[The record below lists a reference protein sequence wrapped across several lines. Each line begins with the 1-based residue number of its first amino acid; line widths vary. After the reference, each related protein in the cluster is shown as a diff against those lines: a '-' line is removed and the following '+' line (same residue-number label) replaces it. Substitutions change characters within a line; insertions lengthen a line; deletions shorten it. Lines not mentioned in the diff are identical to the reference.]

1 MTFSETTLIPF
12 KKTVSDVSVMRFIWL
27 PVVVYPW
34 LVAASYISKQ
44 TSDKTRKYSS
54 KENFMRKL
62 LKLPG
67 EEEILG
73 VGAAVSKEDRK
84 TVLVVESATSNY
96 ITSPPSKSPSMVA
109 GGRVGVRLPSMAML
123 SLVSRIDSLCRNYL
137 VTSSSSLPRKMPR

>member
-1 MTFSETTLIPF
+1 MLIPF
-12 KKTVSDVSVMRFIWL
+12 KKTVSDVSVLRFIWL

-67 EEEILG
+67 EEEILV
-73 VGAAVSKEDRK
+73 VGAAVSKGDRE
-84 TVLVVESATSNY
+84 TALVMESATSNVFVEE
-96 ITSPPSKSPSMVA
+96 SV
-109 GGRVGVRLPSMAML
+109 GGRLRRQVVDQEDIRR
-123 SLVSRIDSLCRNYL
+123 VLCRAATIGEFFRL
-137 VTSSSSLPRKMPR
+137 LHLILSCWFWTALLSRRISFLF

>member
-1 MTFSETTLIPF
+1 MSL
-12 KKTVSDVSVMRFIWL
+12 SFIWL

-54 KENFMRKL
+54 KENLRKL

-84 TVLVVESATSNY
+84 TVLVMESATSNVFVEE
-96 ITSPPSKSPSMVA
+96 SV
-109 GGRVGVRLPSMAML
+109 GGRLRRQVVDQEDIRR
-123 SLVSRIDSLCRNYL
+123 VLCRAATIGEFFRL
-137 VTSSSSLPRKMPR
+137 LHLILSCWFWTALLSRRISFLF